1 VSSLELRNKCSLKRY
16 HNCHAAKVVGL
27 ASHHAP
33 SAHRSNLTEEAF
45 SGAYIGGGG
54 YDRGSRLQKKG

>member
-45 SGAYIGGGG
+45 SGAYIGGWI
-54 YDRGSRLQKKG
+54 